1 MPIWARSAVPPETV
15 NQRPNTRH
23 KTKKQKTMS
32 IIRILPET
40 LSNKIA
46 AGEVVERPASVV
58 KELLENSLDAGS
70 SQILIEIEKGGRSLI
85 RVSDNGGG
93 MSPDDALLC
102 IERYATSKIY
112 KNKDLFDIRTLG
124 FRGEALPSIA
134 SVSKFALITRHRK
147 VDTGT
152 QIHIAG
158 GKIQQVSEIGAP
170 VGTEVV
176 VRQLFYNTPAR
187 RKFLKGIQ
195 TEMGHIVDVVTSMAL
210 GKPRVHFKLVHNQKL
225 LKNWV
230 TVSDPVDRVIQALG
244 SDLKSGLIHIQ
255 HNDEYLLLDGWISVP
270 AITRKT
276 SRGMHLYVNGRN
288 CRDRVIQH
296 AIFDGY
302 AGRLVKR
309 QFPLAVVF
317 LQVPYDQVDVN
328 VHPSKNEVR
337 FSQQKRVHDTVRSAV
352 SGALSQTDAQR
363 WNRPFAQESMH
374 YIAERPAQYELAQ
387 NESTHIE
394 PTVIRPAPP
403 DKEGQQPFDKSTYP
417 SMPGFNSHDN
427 QKKALKA
434 NIDEKG
440 SASQNDDAVWQER
453 TQAQGKFWE
462 QTRFSDLRVIG
473 QYQNI
478 YIICESRQ
486 DLILIDQHAAHE
498 RILYEKLGGYAE
510 TQIESQG
517 MLLPETI
524 ELNYREA
531 TILEKMLPQLL
542 ELGFEIEPFGGQTF
556 VIKSM
561 PAMLD
566 SQDIKTLLTEIV
578 EKKLENRS
586 DDMAEKVLDD
596 CIKLMACHGAIRANQ
611 RLNDRQI
618 SAMLSQLDTCEN
630 PSNCPH
636 GRPTW
641 IKLSKNFFEKAFKRI
656 LT

>member
-1 MPIWARSAVPPETV
+1 
-15 NQRPNTRH
+15 
-23 KTKKQKTMS
+23 MS

-58 KELLENSLDAGS
+58 KELLENSLDAQS
-70 SQILIEIEKGGRSLI
+70 TQVLIEIEKGGRSLI
-85 RVSDNGGG
+85 RVSDNGIG

-112 KNKDLFDIRTLG
+112 KNEDLFDIRTLG

-134 SVSKFALITRHRK
+134 SVAKFSLVTRHRN
-147 VDTGT
+147 VETGT
-152 QIHIAG
+152 QINIVG
-158 GKIQQVSEIGAP
+158 GKIQQVTEIGAP

-176 VRQLFYNTPAR
+176 VRQLFFNTPAR

-195 TEMGHIVDVVTSMAL
+195 TEMGHIVDVVTGMAL
-210 GKPRVHFKLVHNQKL
+210 GKPHVHFKLIHNHNL

-230 TVSDPVDRVIQALG
+230 TVSDPVDRVIQVLG
-244 SDLKSGLIHIQ
+244 SNLKSGLIHVQ
-255 HNDEYLLLDGWISVP
+255 HNDGYLQLDGWISVP

-276 SRGMHLYVNGRN
+276 SRGMHLYINGRS

-302 AGRLVKR
+302 TGKLVKS
-309 QFPLAVVF
+309 QFPLAVMF
-317 LQVPYDQVDVN
+317 IQVPFDQVDVN

-352 SGALSQTDAQR
+352 SDALTQADAQR
-363 WNRPFAQESMH
+363 WNRPFPQEAMH
-374 YIAERPAQYELAQ
+374 YIAERPAQYELAHDEPNQ
-387 NESTHIE
+387 HESNHIE
-394 PTVIRPAPP
+394 PAAIRPAHS
-403 DKEGQQPFDKSTYP
+403 DKEGQLALNKSTPP
-417 SMPGFNSHDN
+417 STPGIESHN
-427 QKKALKA
+427 RGKFLEA
-434 NIDEKG
+434 NINEK
-440 SASQNDDAVWQER
+440 ASGLKSDDAGWQDR
-453 TQAQGKFWE
+453 TQAQGKLWE
-462 QTRFSDLRVIG
+462 PAQFRDLRVIG
-473 QYQNI
+473 QYQDI

-498 RILYEKLGGYAE
+498 RILYEKLRGYVDAHL
-510 TQIESQG
+510 ESQG
-517 MLLPETI
+517 LLLPETI

-531 TILEKMLPQLL
+531 TVLETMLPVLFS
-542 ELGFEIEPFGGQTF
+542 LGFEIEPFGGQTF

-561 PAMLD
+561 PALLD
-566 SQDIKTLLTEIV
+566 SQDIKTLLIEII
-578 EKKLENRS
+578 EKKLENQS

-596 CIKLMACHGAIRANQ
+596 CVKLMACHGAIRANQ
-611 RLNDRQI
+611 RLNDKQI
-618 SAMLSQLDTCEN
+618 STMLSQLDNCEN

-641 IKLSKNFFEKAFKRI
+641 IKLTKGFFEKSFKRI